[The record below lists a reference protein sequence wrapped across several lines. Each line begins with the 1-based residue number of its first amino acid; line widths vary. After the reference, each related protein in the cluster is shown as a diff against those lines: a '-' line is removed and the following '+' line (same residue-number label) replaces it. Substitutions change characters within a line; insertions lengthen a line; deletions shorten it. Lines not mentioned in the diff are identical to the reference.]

1 MPDFQRMAADRV
13 ADAKRIDQ
21 HGPDPLRRGLLA
33 TMAGVA
39 GMAAMAPLG
48 RVHAQVPDEETSS
61 GAESEE
67 VFNSYNRPRSFLN
80 GEMDNGAPWQAKKTG
95 NFDLEDPAQNH
106 LASLKMTTNL
116 VGERTY
122 IPMLARMLLA
132 RPDEPGALALGIA
145 SMFTWQLQVPDPAEF
160 GETPEGTAVMRSMYT
175 ATYLDPVSMKPVSE
189 LKNPL
194 TGKIMKLEDYLFIEN
209 FLSFPKGGS
218 RFVEELQFANDDPN
232 APKPKNIQNWGDEL
246 ILFMGG
252 IYSKPGIHQPR
263 FTENNWTSKLD
274 EVMDPDAALIGT
286 QYALMGVNK
295 AYEKPWTGYTT
306 SDPEILCTLARGK
319 KVHSAE
325 DLPDIHKTMLAER
338 YPDRL

>member
-1 MPDFQRMAADRV
+1 MPDV
-13 ADAKRIDQ
+13 Q
-21 HGPDPLRRGLLA
+21 HINTHDPLRRGLLA
-33 TMAGVA
+33 TMAGIA

-48 RVHAQVPDEETSS
+48 RVHARSSEEDAPSTADEQ
-61 GAESEE
+61 E

-80 GEMDNGAPWQAKKTG
+80 DEMDRGEPWRPKQAG
-95 NFDLEDPAQNH
+95 NFDLDDPTQNH

-116 VGERTY
+116 AGERTY

-145 SMFTWQLQVPDPAEF
+145 SMFTWQLQVPDPDEF
-160 GETPEGTAVMRSMYT
+160 GDVPEGTAVMRSMYT
-175 ATYLDPVSMKPVSE
+175 ATYLDPASMKPVSE

-194 TGKIMKLEDYLFIEN
+194 NGKMMKLEDYLFIEN

-232 APKPKNIQNWGDEL
+232 EPKPKNIQNWGDEL

-263 FTENNWTSKLD
+263 FTENNWTSNQAA
-274 EVMDPDAALIGT
+274 VMDPDSDLIAT
-286 QYALMGVNK
+286 QYSLMGVNK

-319 KVHSAE
+319 KVHKAE
-325 DLPDIHKTMLAER
+325 DLPDIHKNLLADR